1 MPHLRIAHA
10 RRRDRAELLP
20 HDPRRDK
27 RNLASCAQRRRHSRR
42 RHLRDAHAVHPLPQ
56 GAHQHGSPHR
66 VLRAAVQ
73 APHRW
78 RSAEGRAHQARA
90 GRGRGFA
97 SSMSSA
103 SAANPGCGICAM
115 IDRIKAG
122 SFRDFVAELESCY
135 VILGDQQFYRGY
147 CVLFAKLHATE
158 LYLMPADAARQL
170 SDEMRLVAEAIAAV
184 VKPWKMNYEC
194 LGNAEPHVHWH
205 LLPRFENDEMRRGPI
220 WLRAAAQREGKPGDK
235 EPRPLPPAL

>member
-1 MPHLRIAHA
+1 
-10 RRRDRAELLP
+10 
-20 HDPRRDK
+20 
-27 RNLASCAQRRRHSRR
+27 
-42 RHLRDAHAVHPLPQ
+42 
-56 GAHQHGSPHR
+56 
-66 VLRAAVQ
+66 
-73 APHRW
+73 
-78 RSAEGRAHQARA
+78 
-90 GRGRGFA
+90 
-97 SSMSSA
+97 MSSA

-205 LLPRFENDEMRRGPI
+205 LLPRYETDEMRRVPI
-220 WLRAAAQREGKPGDK
+220 WLRPEGERKVSLDDNDRRALIASIRSQLALRFPDAHI
-235 EPRPLPPAL
+235 PRG